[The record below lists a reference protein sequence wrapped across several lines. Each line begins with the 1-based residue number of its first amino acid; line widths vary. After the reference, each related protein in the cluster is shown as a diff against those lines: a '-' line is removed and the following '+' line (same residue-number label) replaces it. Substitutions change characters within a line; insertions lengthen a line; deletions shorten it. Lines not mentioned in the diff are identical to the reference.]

1 MAEPKQNMSQPT
13 TEEHGNIRELSSVNS
28 SVSLFLKTVCHVGTR
43 PVNLVVYGITWFHL
57 YSLCQFG
64 RLHKNIPVLLACL
77 IWWIGVMTYGLYLW
91 ICFNRKVLPDDSWDV
106 ISAIKAEDVKWY
118 IRRKGYYQLFMKN
131 KSVITANIQGLDR
144 EEQDFLDLK
153 LSIVNALGK
162 RKYRLAAGIFLAIV
176 TVYGSVLVVKSAIPY
191 NGELSWYLKEL
202 EDKRSVTLV
211 HDNIYESGVE
221 GILKDIRDKVK
232 LPEKLCLATSFNLHF
247 TSDGR
252 IRTLDTMLY
261 GFDENGDFVDSYL
274 ITYNAA
280 RSKKIDIYLG
290 GSAGAVF
297 DIDKDFKPLVEAVSV
312 MPLKETVAEW
322 SGQESYGILYY
333 GMREWFSSEG
343 IRHLNYRG
351 ESRLPSAEEFYFS
364 GYSVSVFCPDDE
376 AIQPVRYMYV
386 GYQDFSEEEAGYV
399 ADYYPE
405 ESFGHMTNGD
415 SANEAGELTNYVAEA
430 KELLQRYPQY
440 AEVLKQIMTE
450 YTDQNG
456 RKYDYDGFFDF
467 ENNTFAILDVDGDGR
482 QELIFNFNASYIGAM
497 CEVVYDYDTE
507 KGILREELATRWVDT
522 TYYNNGFVKVSDSHN
537 HGHDPEARG
546 VWPYTLYLYDE
557 STDSYQLQYD
567 VTSWDGQINSE
578 NFPGELDTDG
588 DGLLYYILE
597 DGKTT
602 EDADVRP
609 MNRQEYDN
617 WVRETL
623 PEWSVMDVTYYHMTE
638 GIFGDKVQDKLDE
651 ERIIEEQ
658 SFQVELNDWGEV
670 RFVSYE
676 PGSSKRDL
684 REDVTFYLL
693 KDDEILYQFPYIG
706 EGRISNHLYWD
717 VKFIMFTDT
726 NADGKKDIVIGA
738 EYMTGAGPQGAIPHV
753 VVRIYEDYGDY
764 FTYNEELSDKINE
777 YLPWE
782 SNVLAKDI
790 KRLIQTINGNE
801 PLTNYESYS
810 GKWTV
815 APGYVVAYENPMPE
829 SGNELMCSISNGN
842 EFYGN
847 LFIEQEMTGRI
858 ASVEDIGGTIQNGE
872 LFFDFTDDGW
882 GGTGTLHII
891 FLPNQINVEVL
902 NHQIAEENAIGYGIS
917 GIYEMNIREE

>member
-1 MAEPKQNMSQPT
+1 MK
-13 TEEHGNIRELSSVNS
+13 EEHGNIKDLSYENS
-28 SVSLFLKTVCHVGTR
+28 RASLFRKTVCYAVTR
-43 PVNLVVYGITWFHL
+43 PVNLVFYGITWFHL

-64 RLHKNIPVLLACL
+64 RLHKNIPILLLCL
-77 IWWIGVMTYGLYLW
+77 LWWIGVTVYCFYLW
-91 ICFNRKVLPDDSWDV
+91 NCYSRKGLLSESWSGV
-106 ISAIKAEDVKWY
+106 AEIKAEDVKWY
-118 IRRKGYYQLFMKN
+118 IRRTGYCQFFLKD
-131 KSVITANIQGLDR
+131 KSVIAVNLLELDNN
-144 EEQDFLDLK
+144 EKDFLNLK
-153 LSIVNALGK
+153 LSTVNALGK

-191 NGELSWYLKEL
+191 NGKLSWYLKEL

-247 TSDGR
+247 APDGT
-252 IRTLDTMLY
+252 IRTIDTMLY

-274 ITYNAA
+274 ITYNAG

-297 DIDKDFKPLVEAVSV
+297 NIDQDFKPLIEAVSV

-322 SGQESYGILYY
+322 RGQESYGILYY
-333 GMREWFSSEG
+333 GTREWFSSEG
-343 IRHLNYRG
+343 IRYLNYRG
-351 ESRLPSAEEFYFS
+351 ESRMPSAEEFYFS

-376 AIQPVRYMYV
+376 EARPVRYMYV
-386 GYQDFSEEEAGYV
+386 GYQDFPEEETGFV

-405 ESFGHMTNGD
+405 EPSGYFTND
-415 SANEAGELTNYVAEA
+415 DTAE
-430 KELLQRYPQY
+430 ELLQLYTQY

-456 RKYDYDGFFDF
+456 RKYDYDGFYGF
-467 ENNTFAILDVDGDGR
+467 ENNAFAILDVDGDGR
-482 QELIFNFNASYIGAM
+482 QELIFNFNASNIGAM

-507 KGILREELATRWVDT
+507 KGILREELAAEWVDT
-522 TYYNNGFVKVSDSHN
+522 TYYSNGFVKVSDSHN
-537 HGHDPEARG
+537 HGKDPEARG
-546 VWPYTLYLYDE
+546 IWPYTLYLYDE
-557 STDSYQLQYD
+557 STDSYQLKYY
-567 VTSWDGQINSE
+567 VTSWDGQINSK
-578 NFPGELDTDG
+578 NFPRELYTDG

-602 EDADVRP
+602 EDADVQP

-617 WVRETL
+617 WVKETL
-623 PEWSVMDVTYYHMTE
+623 PKWSVMDVTYYHMTDE
-638 GIFGDKVQDKLDE
+638 IFGDKVQDKLDE

-658 SFQVELNDWGEV
+658 SFRIELNDWGEV

-676 PGSSKRDL
+676 PTSSERDL
-684 REDVTFYLL
+684 KEDVTFYLL
-693 KDDEILYQFPYIG
+693 KDDEILYQFPYVG
-706 EGRISNHLYWD
+706 EGHTSNHFYWD
-717 VKFIMFTDT
+717 VKFVMFTDT
-726 NADGKKDIVIGA
+726 NADGKEDVVIGA
-738 EYMTGAGPQGAIPHV
+738 EYMTGAGPQGAVPHV
-753 VVRIYEDYGDY
+753 AVRIYEDYGDY
-764 FTYNEELSDKINE
+764 FTYNEELSHKINE
-777 YLPWE
+777 YLPWV

-790 KRLIQTINGNE
+790 KRLIQLINGNE

-815 APGYVVAYENPMPE
+815 DPGYVAAYENPMPE
-829 SGNELMCSISNGN
+829 SGNELICSISNGN

-847 LFIEQEMTGRI
+847 LFIEQEMTERI
-858 ASVEDIGGTIQNGE
+858 ASVEDIVGTIQNGE

-882 GGTGTLHII
+882 GGAGTLHIT

-902 NHQIAEENAIGYGIS
+902 NHQIAEENAIGYGVS
-917 GIYEMNIREE
+917 GIYEMNIRE

>member
-1 MAEPKQNMSQPT
+1 MSQPT
-13 TEEHGNIRELSSVNS
+13 KEEHGNIKDLSYENS
-28 SVSLFLKTVCHVGTR
+28 RTSLFWKTVCYVITR
-43 PVNLVVYGITWFHL
+43 PVNLVFYGITWFHL

-64 RLHKNIPVLLACL
+64 RLHKNIPILLLCL
-77 IWWIGVMTYGLYLW
+77 LWWIGVTVYGFYLW
-91 ICFNRKVLPDDSWDV
+91 ICYSRKGQLNESL
-106 ISAIKAEDVKWY
+106 SGAAEIKAEDVKWY
-118 IRRKGYYQLFMKN
+118 IRRTGYCQFFLKD
-131 KSVITANIQGLDR
+131 KSVIAVNLQELDHD
-144 EEQDFLDLK
+144 EKDFLDLK
-153 LSIVNALGK
+153 LSTVNALGK

-202 EDKRSVTLV
+202 EDKRRVTLV

-221 GILKDIRDKVK
+221 GVLKDIRDKVE

-247 TSDGR
+247 ASDGR
-252 IRTLDTMLY
+252 IRSLDTMLY

-280 RSKKIDIYLG
+280 RSKKIDIYLD

-322 SGQESYGILYY
+322 SGRESFGILCY
-333 GMREWFSSEG
+333 GTREWFSAEG
-343 IRHLNYRG
+343 IRYLNYRG
-351 ESRLPSAEEFYFS
+351 ESMLPSAEEFYFS
-364 GYSVSVFCPDDE
+364 GYSVSVFCPNDE
-376 AIQPVRYMYV
+376 VVQPVRYMYV
-386 GYQDFSEEEAGYV
+386 GYQDFPVEEAGYV

-405 ESFGHMTNGD
+405 ESSGHMINDGL
-415 SANEAGELTNYVAEA
+415 EKEEGELAGYVAEA
-430 KELLQRYPQY
+430 KELLQLYPQY
-440 AEVLKQIMTE
+440 AEVLKQIMAE

-467 ENNTFAILDVDGDGR
+467 AHNAFAILDVDGDGR

-497 CEVVYDYDTE
+497 CEVVYDYDTD
-507 KGILREELATRWVDT
+507 KDILREELEAGWVDT
-522 TYYNNGFVKVSDSHN
+522 TYYSNGFVKVSASHN
-537 HGHDPEARG
+537 DGKDPDARG

-557 STDSYQLQYD
+557 STDSYQLQYY
-567 VTSWDGQINSE
+567 VTSWDGQSYSE

-597 DGKTT
+597 DGKKI
-602 EDADVRP
+602 EDADVQP

-623 PEWSVMDVTYYHMTE
+623 PEWRVMDVTYYHMTE

-651 ERIIEEQ
+651 ERIIGEQ

-676 PGSSKRDL
+676 PDPSKRDL

-706 EGRISNHLYWD
+706 EGRTSNHLYWD
-717 VKFIMFTDT
+717 VKFVMFTDT
-726 NADGKKDIVIGA
+726 NADGKKDVVIGA
-738 EYMTGAGPQGAIPHV
+738 EYVTGAGPQGAIPHV

-764 FTYNEELSDKINE
+764 FTYNGELSDKINE

-790 KRLIQTINGNE
+790 KRLIQIINGNE

-815 APGYVVAYENPMPE
+815 APGYVAAYENPMPE
-829 SGNELMCSISNGN
+829 SGNELICSISNGN

-847 LFIEQEMTGRI
+847 LFIEQEMTERI
-858 ASVEDIGGTIQNGE
+858 ASVEDIVGTIQNGE

-882 GGTGTLHII
+882 GGTGTLHIT

-902 NHQIAEENAIGYGIS
+902 NHQIAEENAIGYGVS